1 MKSLQEIQ
9 TLAHA
14 LRTLHANGLR
24 ERADLV
30 TIIRTEGST
39 FRRMGAAM
47 LVLGNGSIV
56 NTLSGG
62 CPERDLVER
71 AREVMECGQIRHVAY
86 NEEQGLDLLL
96 EMGCGGTLEVAI
108 EPIISPD
115 DLDFLPAL
123 EAALQARRPFV
134 MSTIFPPPGTAGR
147 PQRSYGGKAVDPSGR
162 PLPTGTTMCDIGP
175 DGRAVLIEAFPAPI
189 TLLLAGASEEAWRL
203 AEVASRIGWHGT
215 IVDSSAERLSA
226 LTALSPGWNSMVGHP
241 GTVHAAVGLDVDTA
255 VVTMTRNLEQDI
267 AYLRAGADA
276 GAFYLGA
283 LGSRERARLIRARVP
298 SPSLR
303 VPAGLDVGSNTPSE
317 IALAVVAEIMAARHG
332 REGGSLSASDGP
344 LH

>member
-1 MKSLQEIQ
+1 
-9 TLAHA
+9 
-14 LRTLHANGLR
+14 
-24 ERADLV
+24 
-30 TIIRTEGST
+30 
-39 FRRMGAAM
+39 M
-47 LVLGNGSIV
+47 LVHGNGSIV

-71 AREVMECGQIRHVAY
+71 AREVMEDGHIRHVAY

-96 EMGCGGTLEVAI
+96 EMGCGGTLAVAI
-108 EPIISPD
+108 EPIISPG
-115 DLDFLPAL
+115 DLAFLPAL

-134 MSTIFPPPGTAGR
+134 MSTVFPPPGAT
-147 PQRSYGGKAVDPSGR
+147 GR
-162 PLPTGTTMCDIGP
+162 PLRKFGGHAVDHAGQPLPAGTTVCDIGP
-175 DGRAVLIEAFPAPI
+175 DGQAVLTEAFPAPV
-189 TLLLAGASEEAWRL
+189 TLLVAGASEEAWRL
-203 AEVASRIGWHGT
+203 AEVAGRLGWHGT
-215 IVDSSAERLSA
+215 IVDSSSER
-226 LTALSPGWNSMVGHP
+226 LTALAACGPGWKSIVGHP
-241 GTVHAAVGLDVDTA
+241 GTVRAMVGLDADTA

-283 LGSRERARLIRARVP
+283 LGSRERARLIRACVP

-332 REGGSLSASDGP
+332 REGGPLSANDGP